1 MAGPPRPL
9 PDRVRAKRGIVVGG
23 VFSLLVA
30 FELLLGMG
38 CAFAVSVI
46 HIAGPVQAQARSCVA
61 EVSGHHAVV
70 ETATGGLDVDLQGP
84 DGFEDTLASVREAV
98 ALSVS
103 LARTCAIPRDQL
115 SLEAPQGCRALGFVS
130 SPLS

>member
-1 MAGPPRPL
+1 MTDMAGPPRPL

-70 ETATGGLDVDLQGP
+70 ETATGGYRSGDGAWGLDGVADVEP
-84 DGFEDTLASVREAV
+84 DMVLWYPG
-98 ALSVS
+98 
-103 LARTCAIPRDQL
+103 
-115 SLEAPQGCRALGFVS
+115 G
-130 SPLS
+130 